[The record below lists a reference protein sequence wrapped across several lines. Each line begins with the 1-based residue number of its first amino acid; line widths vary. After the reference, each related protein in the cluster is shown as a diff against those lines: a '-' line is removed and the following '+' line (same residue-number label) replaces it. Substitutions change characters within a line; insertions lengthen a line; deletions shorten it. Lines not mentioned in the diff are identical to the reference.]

1 MYLKRNHLLNNDLQT
16 NFIKNANGQE
26 MDDSTFTL
34 WKSELEKELPMF
46 LQAMNEPIRPRN
58 RFSHSS

>member
-16 NFIKNANGQE
+16 HFIKNINE
-26 MDDSTFTL
+26 EVMDDSTFTL
-34 WKSELEKELPMF
+34 WKSELEKEISMF
-46 LQAMNEPIRPRN
+46 WQAMDEQIKPRR